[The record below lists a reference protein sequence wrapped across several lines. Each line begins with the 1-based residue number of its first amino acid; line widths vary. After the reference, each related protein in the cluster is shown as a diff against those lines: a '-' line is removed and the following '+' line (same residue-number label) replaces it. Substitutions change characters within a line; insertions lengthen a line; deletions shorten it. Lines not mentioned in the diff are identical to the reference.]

1 MRIAGTSLR
10 PLEVWRPDVSIEQAR
25 NFASS
30 LLATAVRLGSGAVAR
45 AIGPRPRDA
54 LILYELEWC
63 PYSRLVR
70 EALSELDLD
79 ALIMPCPSGEREHHA
94 ELEQMGQ
101 SKFPFLVDR
110 SAGVQL
116 GDSANIV
123 EHLFGRYGDGSPVP
137 LRYRG
142 NFARELSKLASA
154 LRGGEPR
161 WESPARRPE
170 QTLELWNYEGSPYCR
185 LVREQLGRLGL
196 AYLSR
201 NLARNS
207 PRREEFRSR
216 YGLLQFPRL
225 YDPNTKIGLFETDA
239 ILSYLNAHYARVP
252 VSISEA
258 VSAHPV

>member
-1 MRIAGTSLR
+1 MRIAGTSMR
-10 PLEVWRPDVSIEQAR
+10 PLELWRPDVSLEQAR
-25 NFASS
+25 NFGSS

-45 AIGPRPRDA
+45 AIGPRPQDA

-79 ALIMPCPSGEREHHA
+79 ALIKPCPKGEHEHHA
-94 ELEQMGQ
+94 ELEQFGRHT
-101 SKFPFLVDR
+101 FPYLIDR

-116 GDSANIV
+116 GEAMAII
-123 EHLFGRYGDGSPVP
+123 EHLFARYGDGSPVP

-142 NFARELSKLASA
+142 SFALQTSKLASA
-154 LRGGEPR
+154 LRGGKLHYER
-161 WESPARRPE
+161 PARRPE
-170 QTLELWNYEGSPYCR
+170 LTLELWNYEGSPYCR
-185 LVREQLGRLGL
+185 LVREQLGKLGL
-196 AYLSR
+196 AYVSR
-201 NLARNS
+201 NLARSS

-239 ILSYLNAHYARVP
+239 ILSYLKAHYALAP
-252 VSISEA
+252 IPISEA
-258 VSAHPV
+258 VSAHPA